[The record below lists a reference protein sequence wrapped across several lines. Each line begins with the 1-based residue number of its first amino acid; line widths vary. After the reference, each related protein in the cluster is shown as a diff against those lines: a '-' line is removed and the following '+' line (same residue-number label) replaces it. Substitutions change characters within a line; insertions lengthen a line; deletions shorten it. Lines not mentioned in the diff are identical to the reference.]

1 MNSAILHI
9 SSGQGPKE
17 CRWCVER
24 LGEAFGKEAAAMG
37 LACSVLEVTDDCA
50 SMLLKVEGPDVETFV
65 SERTGTVRWIGT
77 SPFRPNH
84 KRKNWFV
91 GVRQAPD
98 PSDIAGFDERDI
110 TYQAIR
116 ASGPGGQ
123 HVNKTDSAIR
133 AVHGPSGLT
142 CVSQEQR
149 SQFANKKTARLK
161 IALMLEEQQE
171 AEAGK
176 ANAQLWEQN
185 LQVERG
191 NAVRVYQGPKFKLK
205 R

>member
-1 MNSAILHI
+1 MKSAVLHI
-9 SSGQGPKE
+9 SAGQGPKE

-24 LGEAFGKEAAAMG
+24 LGDAFGKEAAALG
-37 LACSVLEVTDDCA
+37 LACSILEVTEDYA
-50 SMLLKVEGPDVETFV
+50 SMLLKVEGSDVQPFV
-65 SERTGTVRWIGT
+65 SERIGTIRWIGT

-91 GVRQAPD
+91 GVRKAPD

-123 HVNKTDSAIR
+123 HVNKTDSAVR
-133 AVHGPSGLT
+133 AVHGPTGLS
-142 CVSQEQR
+142 CISQEQR
-149 SQFANKKTARLK
+149 SQFANKKTAQLK
-161 IALMLEEQQE
+161 IALMLEEQRE

-176 ANAQLWEQN
+176 DNAQLWEQN
-185 LQVERG
+185 QQVERG

>member
-1 MNSAILHI
+1 MNGAILHI

-24 LGEAFGKEAAAMG
+24 LGEAFAKEAAAMG

-50 SMLLKVEGPDVETFV
+50 SMLLKVEGPATETFV
-65 SERTGTVRWIGT
+65 SERTGTIRWIGT

-91 GVRQAPD
+91 GVRRAPD
-98 PSDIAGFDERDI
+98 PSNISGFSERDI

-133 AVHGPSGLT
+133 AVHVPSGLS

-171 AEAGK
+171 AEADK

-191 NAVRVYQGPKFKLK
+191 NAVRVYQGPNFKLK

>member
-24 LGEAFGKEAAAMG
+24 LGEAFGREAAAIG
-37 LACSVLEVTDDCA
+37 LACSVLEVTEDCA
-50 SMLLKVEGPDVETFV
+50 SMLLKVEGSDVEAFV
-65 SERTGTVRWIGT
+65 SERIGTTRWIGT
-77 SPFRPNH
+77 SPFRPTH
-84 KRKNWFV
+84 KRKNWFI
-91 GVRQAPD
+91 GVRKAPD

-110 TYQAIR
+110 SYQAIR

-133 AVHGPSGLT
+133 AVHGPSGLS

-161 IALMLEEQQE
+161 SALMLEELRETQE
-171 AEAGK
+171 GK
-176 ANAQLWEQN
+176 VDAQLRKQN
-185 LQVERG
+185 QQVERG